1 MRLNR
6 EDVSHGALIVGKY
19 DTSQAGSTPLPTGI
33 VNPPLDWG
41 VLSVGATPD
50 GYVLTTSSAAAA
62 GVAWGATGG
71 LTVGA
76 PVASAVA
83 NALFYTTAA
92 GNIGAS
98 STLTYDGAST
108 ISSTAASLKI
118 SSVTQTQFN
127 GSGYYNYYSFC
138 YGTSP
143 VLGIFASSVASS
155 TIGFS
160 NIDSEINFA
169 QHSTIFVTPYNAA
182 TTPFAVRGLASQT
195 APLFPLQQLSST
207 ATARNC
213 GIIDASFNTA
223 TDASWTGNLLL
234 YAGDNTSSKRR
245 QAARR
250 PDPVQRLRRSR
261 GPVRGH
267 ARHSTRHHGHRRVRI
282 QREFRHGREHGQ
294 HLHRQHRLN
303 SLYPE
308 RHRSRA

>member
-1 MRLNR
+1 M
-6 EDVSHGALIVGKY
+6 SPGA
-19 DTSQAGSTPLPTGI
+19 
-33 VNPPLDWG
+33 
-41 VLSVGATPD
+41 
-50 GYVLTTSSAAAA
+50 
-62 GVAWGATGG
+62 ATGG
-71 LTVGA
+71 LTVRA

-234 YAGDNTSSKRR
+234 YAGDNTSSTPASGSASRSSPTAPPLSWACSGPR
-245 QAARR
+245 PSFNPPPRAQAR
-250 PDPVQRLRRSR
+250 PDS
-261 GPVRGH
+261 
-267 ARHSTRHHGHRRVRI
+267 ARIPAR
-282 QREFRHGREHGQ
+282 
-294 HLHRQHRLN
+294 
-303 SLYPE
+303 P
-308 RHRSRA
+308 